1 MFGKLVRQLRFLF
14 KRGRSETDLAREIR
28 FHIEVETRKHVDEGM
43 PETEAR
49 RQALA
54 DFGSIPSS
62 QEAVREAWGLRI
74 WSDLRRDFQYAF
86 RTIHRKPGFAL
97 MAILTMAIG
106 VGATTAVFAV
116 FDRAILRPLPF
127 GDPQR
132 LVYIG
137 ETRTAGEFVKMTA
150 SYPNFEDWKQ
160 SNHSFED
167 IAGLNGTNFTVTGLG
182 VPFRISAV
190 RATSNFLS
198 VLRIRPQLGRDFLK
212 EEEPLD
218 NSRVVII
225 TDGFWHRLLGAR
237 RDVLGQTLRL
247 GAVPHTIVGVLPADF
262 RFPFGSA
269 SDLIVPLGSTPD
281 QRAWRQSHW
290 LLTIARL
297 RDGVTATAADTEM
310 KAIAAQL
317 AAQHTDTNAGTS
329 ARVVPL
335 QEQAVASIRPALR
348 VIGGAAIFMFCL
360 ALANLANLMIAQ
372 SATRQREM
380 AIRTAIGAG
389 TLRLGRQLLA
399 ESLALAAI
407 AAIASVV
414 VANLTLQGM
423 TRSIPRLTLASFP
436 SVAEASI
443 DARTVAFAF
452 FLALLGG
459 LIAGGVVVFRLSRN
473 PLAGAVHRDSA
484 SAPASQ
490 RLRSIFTIS
499 EVALAVTLLVGAVT
513 ILRSVQQLLQVNPG
527 FVTDKRLSMNLSLPQ
542 EAYLKSENVATFYES
557 LRNPVA
563 ELPGVE
569 QAGVI
574 DELPLTTEGGRVFVS
589 AYSQTEPK
597 SGNDGIET
605 VIRSASVNYF
615 ETMGIPLKSGRTFT
629 TADRADS
636 TKIAVINE
644 MLATRLFGKTNPVG
658 RRLVTFNRSMY
669 EIVGVVGDVA
679 LKDLD
684 SAMRPTMYTTLVQ
697 DPSRSSILV
706 IKTALDPDVM
716 AGAVRGVV
724 RRLDA
729 DLPVYAVRS
738 LDETMNLTSSVVTRR
753 LVLFLLGTFSVVGAV
768 MAGIGLY
775 GLMSFLVAQRSR
787 EIGIRIALGA
797 EHRAIKRLVL
807 NQAMRMTIVGLV
819 LGTGLAIGSGQLIR
833 SVVYGVVPSN
843 PTILITVA
851 LVVGVITYAA
861 CYAPVQR
868 ALRFDPVTVLR
879 ND

>member
-1 MFGKLVRQLRFLF
+1 M
-14 KRGRSETDLAREIR
+14 
-28 FHIEVETRKHVDEGM
+28 
-43 PETEAR
+43 
-49 RQALA
+49 
-54 DFGSIPSS
+54 
-62 QEAVREAWGLRI
+62 
-74 WSDLRRDFQYAF
+74 
-86 RTIHRKPGFAL
+86 
-97 MAILTMAIG
+97 
-106 VGATTAVFAV
+106 
-116 FDRAILRPLPF
+116 
-127 GDPQR
+127 
-132 LVYIG
+132 
-137 ETRTAGEFVKMTA
+137 
-150 SYPNFEDWKQ
+150 
-160 SNHSFED
+160 
-167 IAGLNGTNFTVTGLG
+167 
-182 VPFRISAV
+182 
-190 RATSNFLS
+190 
-198 VLRIRPQLGRDFLK
+198 
-212 EEEPLD
+212 
-218 NSRVVII
+218 
-225 TDGFWHRLLGAR
+225 
-237 RDVLGQTLRL
+237 
-247 GAVPHTIVGVLPADF
+247 
-262 RFPFGSA
+262 
-269 SDLIVPLGSTPD
+269 
-281 QRAWRQSHW
+281 
-290 LLTIARL
+290 
-297 RDGVTATAADTEM
+297 
-310 KAIAAQL
+310 
-317 AAQHTDTNAGTS
+317 
-329 ARVVPL
+329 
-335 QEQAVASIRPALR
+335 
-348 VIGGAAIFMFCL
+348 
-360 ALANLANLMIAQ
+360 
-372 SATRQREM
+372 
-380 AIRTAIGAG
+380 
-389 TLRLGRQLLA
+389 
-399 ESLALAAI
+399 
-407 AAIASVV
+407 
-414 VANLTLQGM
+414 
-423 TRSIPRLTLASFP
+423 
-436 SVAEASI
+436 
-443 DARTVAFAF
+443 
-452 FLALLGG
+452 
-459 LIAGGVVVFRLSRN
+459 
-473 PLAGAVHRDSA
+473 
-484 SAPASQ
+484 
-490 RLRSIFTIS
+490 
-499 EVALAVTLLVGAVT
+499 TLLVGAVT

-557 LRNPVA
+557 LRNRVA

-574 DELPLTTEGGRVFVS
+574 DELPLTTEGGRVFVYEYGE
-589 AYSQTEPK
+589 AEPK

-605 VIRSASVNYF
+605 VVRSASVNYF
-615 ETMGIPLKSGRTFT
+615 ETIGILLKSGRTFT
-629 TADRADS
+629 TADRAES
-636 TKIAVINE
+636 TKVALINE
-644 MLATRLFGKTNPVG
+644 MLATPLFGKANPVG

-807 NQAMRMTIVGLV
+807 NQALRMTAIGLV

>member
-1 MFGKLVRQLRFLF
+1 MLGKLVRQLRFLL
-14 KRGRSETDLAREIR
+14 KRRRSETDLEREIR
-28 FHIEVETRKHVDEGM
+28 FHIEVETRKHVEEGIT
-43 PETEAR
+43 ETEAR
-49 RQALA
+49 RRALA
-54 DFGSIPSS
+54 DFGSIPSC
-62 QEAVREAWGLRI
+62 QETVREVWGLRI

-86 RTIHRKPGFAL
+86 RMIQRKRGFAL
-97 MAILTMAIG
+97 MTILTLAVG
-106 VGATTAVFAV
+106 VGATAAVFAV
-116 FDRAILRPLPF
+116 FDRAILRPFPF
-127 GDPQR
+127 GDSER
-132 LVYIG
+132 LVYIS
-137 ETRTAGEFVKMTA
+137 ETRPGKEFGQMAA

-167 IAGLNGTNFTVTGLG
+167 IAGFNGTNFTVTGLG
-182 VPFRISAV
+182 LPFRISAV
-190 RATSNFLS
+190 RVTTNFLS
-198 VLRIRPQLGRDFLK
+198 VLKVRPQLGRDFQN
-212 EEEPLD
+212 EEEPLE

-225 TDGFWHRLLGAR
+225 SDGFWHRFFGVR
-237 RDVLGQTLRL
+237 SDVVGETIRL
-247 GAVPHTIVGVLPADF
+247 GGVPHTIVGVLPKNF
-262 RFPFGSA
+262 RSIFGGTP
-269 SDLIVPLGSTPD
+269 DLIVPLAPTAD
-281 QRAWRQSHW
+281 QRTRRQSHW
-290 LLTIARL
+290 LFTFARL
-297 RDGVTATAADTEM
+297 RDGVTTTEADTEM

-317 AAQHTDTNAGTS
+317 VAGHADTNAGTS

-335 QEQAVASIRPALR
+335 REEVVAGIRPTLG
-348 VIGGAAIFMFCL
+348 VISGAAIFMFCL

-459 LIAGGVVVFRLSRN
+459 LIAGGIVVFRLSRN
-473 PLAGAVHRDSA
+473 TLARSVHRDSA

-513 ILRSVQQLLQVNPG
+513 ILRSVQQLLRVNPG
-527 FVTDKRLSMNLSLPQ
+527 FVTDKRLSMSLSLPQ

-557 LRNPVA
+557 LRNRVA

-574 DELPLTTEGGRVFVS
+574 DELPLTTEGGRVFVYEYGE
-589 AYSQTEPK
+589 AEPK

-605 VIRSASVNYF
+605 VVRSASVNYF
-615 ETMGIPLKSGRTFT
+615 ETIGIPLKSGRTFT
-629 TADRADS
+629 TTDRAES
-636 TKIAVINE
+636 TKVALINE
-644 MLATRLFGKTNPVG
+644 MLATRLFGKANPVG

-679 LKDLD
+679 LKELD

-697 DPSRSSILV
+697 DPSRSSLLV

-729 DLPVYAVRS
+729 DLPVYGVRS

-753 LVLFLLGTFSVVGAV
+753 LVLFLLGAFSVVGAV

-775 GLMSFLVAQRSR
+775 GLMSFVVAQRSR

-797 EHRAIKRLVL
+797 EHRTIKRLVL
-807 NQAMRMTIVGLV
+807 NQALRMTAIGLV
-819 LGTGLAIGSGQLIR
+819 IGTGLAIGSGQLIR
-833 SVVYGVVPSN
+833 SVVYGVAASN

-851 LVVGVITYAA
+851 FVVGVITYAA
-861 CYAPVQR
+861 CYAPVRR